1 MSPIPPNITNK
12 SAPDFNTELLIPP
25 LLFWSPLET
34 SWAPSAANRPNR
46 KEDVQY
52 VALLMGPAELKA
64 GSVSSPAP
72 GSLLRSD
79 SCIHVLLSRSLGS
92 ALEINQ
98 TTSRDPVQRPAEE
111 FLEEPNF
118 SRGPHILDS
127 PGLSRLPSP
136 ASHHS
141 SKFKLAR
148 PF

>member
-1 MSPIPPNITNK
+1 M
-12 SAPDFNTELLIPP
+12 
-25 LLFWSPLET
+25 
-34 SWAPSAANRPNR
+34 
-46 KEDVQY
+46 
-52 VALLMGPAELKA
+52 ALLMAPAEMKA

-79 SCIHVLLSRSLGS
+79 SCIHVFLSRSLVSLGS

-111 FLEEPNF
+111 FVEEPNF
-118 SRGPHILDS
+118 SPCPHILEG

-136 ASHHS
+136 ASHPS
-141 SKFKLAR
+141 SKWKLAG